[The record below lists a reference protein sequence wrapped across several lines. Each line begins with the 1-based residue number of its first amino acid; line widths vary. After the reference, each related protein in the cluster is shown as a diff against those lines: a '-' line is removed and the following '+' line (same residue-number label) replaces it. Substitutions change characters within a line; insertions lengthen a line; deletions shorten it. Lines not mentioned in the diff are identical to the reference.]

1 MLRTSQFYRL
11 WLMFILA
18 ASAGLMIIA
27 HVAIIAKEQA
37 RWEWGFVP
45 VVLLAI
51 FNSAG
56 RVASGIVSDRI
67 GRTQTMVLAF
77 VLQACN
83 MFAFSHYTSSALLV
97 FGSAFTGLC
106 YGTIFTL
113 MPAATADFYGV
124 KNLGVNYGF
133 VFTGFGVAGVFGPLL
148 GGKIR
153 DVTGTYSTS
162 YTISAVMLL
171 VGAALAFTTR
181 APLYAVASVIGPA
194 NDFQAANSELFMN
207 LPLVAALWLA
217 ARVWVRGRATDSES
231 FALGVLVGV
240 AVLIRPQAALALLPM
255 AVVAIRRTVKLKSV
269 AIAAAGAL
277 LPLWAMVA
285 WLWHADALADAATSL
300 AYSRYYAHSLPFEV
314 KLANGTLK
322 TLFFLA
328 IDVGLVIPVVALIV
342 RGRRQDAVWRSGA
355 GCLLVSWLLA
365 SFIAVGMGGRFY
377 PHYFIQVL
385 PPLAITAARQLTVWR
400 REVA

>member
-1 MLRTSQFYRL
+1 MAPIAIPLVEPVRQTRS
-11 WLMFILA
+11 A
-18 ASAGLMIIA
+18 ASLLT
-27 HVAIIAKEQA
+27 
-37 RWEWGFVP
+37 
-45 VVLLAI
+45 LLALLAVTCVLRFPALVSHP
-51 FNSAG
+51 FNIDESYYSAG
-56 RVASGIVSDRI
+56 AAELVSGGTFFRDVVDHKPPGIYLI
-67 GRTQTMVLAF
+67 
-77 VLQACN
+77 
-83 MFAFSHYTSSALLV
+83 YALI
-97 FGSAFTGLC
+97 
-106 YGTIFTL
+106 YR
-113 MPAATADFYGV
+113 
-124 KNLGVNYGF
+124 
-133 VFTGFGVAGVFGPLL
+133 VAGVFNL
-148 GGKIR
+148 
-153 DVTGTYSTS
+153 T
-162 YTISAVMLL
+162 AVHVVLILVAALTAYL
-171 VGAALAFTTR
+171 VGLLAQEFFGERTGR
-181 APLYAVASVIGPA
+181 WAGMLYAVASVIGPA